1 VEKTLGL
8 QLGRGERE
16 RERERDRE
24 REETRERARTME
36 QQREEE
42 EERGDGGE
50 QGVYRRASSQEQQ
63 QQQQQDL
70 GGEGEVTEEEEE
82 EEGER
87 EVEDDDGDDEGRGE
101 GEEVDDDQGVRDGLE
116 RQHESAA
123 VLSKVEN
130 GAERDRAVLKGAA
143 VGGNNAGTNLPLG
156 VVVVSHSPS
165 PSTLPFVSFS
175 PSNAAQLAGS
185 QGAAAHAATA
195 QNRQNGVAYVLSG
208 EAVLRDDG
216 ASSRG
221 ASGQEFGDGGA
232 VVGSLHEQAR
242 IVSGPLHEQLHSTTD
257 ADNYYTNLLNSQ
269 LHAHHDGLKNATD
282 TAHDSH
288 GSKRRTMEAQTSAA
302 EPPLRVILADPVTY
316 FSL

>member
-1 VEKTLGL
+1 
-8 QLGRGERE
+8 
-16 RERERDRE
+16 
-24 REETRERARTME
+24 M
-36 QQREEE
+36 
-42 EERGDGGE
+42 
-50 QGVYRRASSQEQQ
+50 
-63 QQQQQDL
+63 
-70 GGEGEVTEEEEE
+70 
-82 EEGER
+82 
-87 EVEDDDGDDEGRGE
+87 
-101 GEEVDDDQGVRDGLE
+101 
-116 RQHESAA
+116 
-123 VLSKVEN
+123 
-130 GAERDRAVLKGAA
+130 
-143 VGGNNAGTNLPLG
+143 
-156 VVVVSHSPS
+156 
-165 PSTLPFVSFS
+165 
-175 PSNAAQLAGS
+175 
-185 QGAAAHAATA
+185 
-195 QNRQNGVAYVLSG
+195 LSG

-288 GSKRRTMEAQTSAA
+288 GSKRRTMESQASAA